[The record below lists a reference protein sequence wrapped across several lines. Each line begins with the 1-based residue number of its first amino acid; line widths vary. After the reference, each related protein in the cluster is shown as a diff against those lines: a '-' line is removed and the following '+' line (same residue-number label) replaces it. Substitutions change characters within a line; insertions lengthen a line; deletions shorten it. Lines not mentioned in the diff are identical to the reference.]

1 MFPKGISQK
10 RITYFRKPGAG
21 NTDDVLR
28 LAKKRSD
35 SLGISTVVLASTKG
49 GTAMKALTILEGKN
63 LIVVGIDRD
72 KFSLETMK
80 KVRERG
86 FPVIFSHE
94 IDYDYSEDM
103 KVAFRRFSQGM
114 KVSVEDVV
122 IACSKDVL
130 EEGMDV
136 VSLAGSSLG
145 ADTAIVINSAS
156 DFFNVKIREVICMP
170 SSIQS

>member
-1 MFPKGISQK
+1 MSQNQ
-10 RITYFRKPGAG
+10 ITYFEKAGAD

-28 LAKKRSD
+28 LVMERSD
-35 SLGISTVVLASTKG
+35 SLGIGTVVLASTRG
-49 GTAMKALTILEGKN
+49 GTAEKALNFLKGKD
-63 LIVVGIDRD
+63 LIIVGIDRD
-72 KFSLETMK
+72 KFSPETMK
-80 KVRERG
+80 KAEKKG

-94 IDYDYSEDM
+94 TDYDYSEDM
-103 KVAFRRFSQGM
+103 KAAFRRFSQGM

-136 VSLAGSSLG
+136 VSLAGSSWG

-156 DFFNVKIREVICMP
+156 DFSSVKIREVICMP
-170 SSIQS
+170 R